1 MSTLSDRSSHMHPKP
16 AAASDMWRW
25 AFAGLAASF
34 VGIGLARFAYTP
46 LVPALIAAKW
56 FAASDVMYFGAINLA
71 AYFVGAAVARP
82 LAVRFGA
89 VTVLR
94 FSMLSV
100 VVACLA
106 CAVPLSFTWYLVWRI
121 LPGIAGGLIMVL
133 AASTILPHVAA
144 SRRGLVGGLVFVGVG
159 LGAAASGT
167 LVPLLLREGLAAC
180 WIGFAVLS
188 ALLTALSWR
197 NWPDEAGEGAT
208 PAPVQQQLGNTARR
222 LNRSLIAEY
231 GLIAFAMAPHTVF
244 LVDYVARE
252 LGRGIDAGA
261 GFWVLFGCG
270 AVAGPLITG
279 RIADRIGFGRALTL
293 SYGLVAIAVAVLP
306 LGAHVPLLLIVSSVV
321 IGGFTPGIVPLALGR
336 VHELVPGDP
345 ARQRAIWGRAVTCF
359 AGGQAVGAYGLS
371 ALLAHG
377 VVSYATL
384 FVLAAAA
391 AVLALALNLATAL
404 AVRGVVPR

>member
-1 MSTLSDRSSHMHPKP
+1 
-16 AAASDMWRW
+16 MWRW
-25 AFAGLAASF
+25 ACAGLSASF

-56 FAASDVMYFGAINLA
+56 FAASDVIYFGAINLV
-71 AYFVGAAVARP
+71 AYFIGAAAARP
-82 LAVRFGA
+82 LAARFGA
-89 VTVLR
+89 VPVLR
-94 FSMLSV
+94 ASMVSV

-121 LPGIAGGLIMVL
+121 VPGIAGGLIMVL

-188 ALLTALSWR
+188 ALLTAASWR
-197 NWPDEAGEGAT
+197 SWPRETGEGAH
-208 PAPVQQQLGNTARR
+208 ADPVQQQLGVKARR

-231 GLIAFAMAPHTVF
+231 GLVAFAMAPHTIF
-244 LVDYVARE
+244 LVDYVARQ
-252 LGRGIDAGA
+252 LGLGINAGA

-270 AVAGPLITG
+270 AVIGPLVTG
-279 RIADRIGFGRALTL
+279 RVADKIGFGRALTF
-293 SYGLVAIAVAVLP
+293 SYALLALAIVALP
-306 LGAHVPLLLIVSSVV
+306 LGTHMPALPIISSVV
-321 IGGFTPGIVPLALGR
+321 VGGFTPGIVPLALGR

-359 AGGQAVGAYGLS
+359 AGGQAAGAYGLS
-371 ALLAHG
+371 ILLAHG

-391 AVLALALNLATAL
+391 AVLALALNLMTAL
-404 AVRGVVPR
+404 TVRE